1 MIAPTK
7 LEQQADGT
15 WKRVPSNI
23 EEIIASKEDQLL
35 EMYKELE
42 ALKASK

>member
-15 WKRVPSNI
+15 WKRVPNNI

-35 EMYKELE
+35 AMYKELE